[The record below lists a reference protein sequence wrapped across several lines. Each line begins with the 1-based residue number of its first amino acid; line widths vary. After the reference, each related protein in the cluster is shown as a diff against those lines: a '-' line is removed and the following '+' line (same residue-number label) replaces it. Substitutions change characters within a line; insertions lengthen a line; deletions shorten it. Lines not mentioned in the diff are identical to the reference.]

1 MRKNNILCSTSFW
14 EKFRNDRETL
24 SRALTIDEI
33 TNYQCWINYFLM
45 INHSSINFEFDEQY
59 LIDSNDE
66 LLSQLWHA
74 VASGIRPKDALKFS
88 TEIENA
94 YNDGDNTDSPLNS
107 LYLSSKDIMSHHG
120 IISLS
125 ESDYLSKRMLF
136 KDSGPALKKRNK
148 SSWSELLS
156 IAKHNFNAMI
166 VVDNYIF
173 SDKTEVNLT
182 QIFETLL
189 PIELDVPFHLTI
201 VTSKEKIWS
210 DSDLSKKRET
220 VVSTIQRIRPI
231 LAKNIVIE
239 VFAVDKSEIHD
250 RTILTNY
257 MWIGSG
263 GGFDILRKNN
273 TTRQT
278 ESTKST
284 KLTAV
289 YPMFIEDPEW
299 EKAYH
304 HLIEDIK
311 KALRVIGKCSEN
323 RLFKE
328 D

>member
-1 MRKNNILCSTSFW
+1 
-14 EKFRNDRETL
+14 
-24 SRALTIDEI
+24 
-33 TNYQCWINYFLM
+33 
-45 INHSSINFEFDEQY
+45 
-59 LIDSNDE
+59 
-66 LLSQLWHA
+66 
-74 VASGIRPKDALKFS
+74 
-88 TEIENA
+88 
-94 YNDGDNTDSPLNS
+94 
-107 LYLSSKDIMSHHG
+107 
-120 IISLS
+120 
-125 ESDYLSKRMLF
+125 MLF

-210 DSDLSKKRET
+210 DSDLSKKREH